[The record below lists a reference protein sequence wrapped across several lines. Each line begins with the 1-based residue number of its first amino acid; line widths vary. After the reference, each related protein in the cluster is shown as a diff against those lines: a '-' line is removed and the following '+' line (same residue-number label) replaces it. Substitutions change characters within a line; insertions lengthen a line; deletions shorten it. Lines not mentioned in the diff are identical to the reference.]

1 MAQVVP
7 FTSAAKMHRERI
19 MNLSWTP
26 TTTATLLTSGANTQI
41 KAYPYLR
48 SLLLHVYQNVA
59 TGGGNLNATGDMPWS
74 ALSSIGIT
82 DTNGSG
88 IYGGQIFTGYDAYV
102 TNLLMGSRNT
112 EDPTLDT
119 RSYANAGAF
128 EYWLRIP
135 FEYNPRTGAGS
146 LPNMSANATYGLT
159 LVGNTLGNIWQTA
172 PTTTPVVNVDV
183 WMENWTLPDPVDLLG
198 RNQMQGP
205 PLLGTT
211 QYVTKQS
218 YTGLTTN
225 GANTI
230 ALTRKGNMLR
240 KWVLVTRGGT
250 AIEGHAPR
258 VALAGVANTGP
269 GGGSLPNPFEFWW
282 DGNRLSSDDPKFLI
296 KKMIEEHGAFAQAGA
311 TAGPYITNLPT
322 GVIAYDFSAP
332 FGRNWGGDG
341 EGGWLATTQSS
352 RLELV
357 GSNWFTASDTT
368 PSLDVITIDV
378 APIAL
383 ANQYAL
389 DSATGKLLYPAQ
401 PEVRGG

>member
-19 MNLSWTP
+19 MSLSWVP
-26 TTTATLLTSGANTQI
+26 GSATQLLTSGANTQI

-48 SLLLHVYQNVA
+48 NLILHVYQ
-59 TGGGNLNATGDMPWS
+59 TGTSGGNLLGDAPWNAL
-74 ALSSIGIT
+74 ASIGVT

-88 IYGGQIFTGYDAYV
+88 IYGGQTFTGFDAYV
-102 TNLLMGSRNT
+102 TNLLMGNRPDT
-112 EDPTLDT
+112 DPTLMPFY
-119 RSYANAGAF
+119 SGASSTF
-128 EYWLRIP
+128 EYMLRIP

-146 LPNMSANATYGLT
+146 LPNMSANATYGLQ
-159 LVGNTLGNIWQTA
+159 LIGNTSAAIWQTA
-172 PTTTPVVNVDV
+172 PTTIGTVTCDV
-183 WMENWTLPDPVDLLG
+183 WMENWTLPDAQDLLG

-218 YTGLTTN
+218 YTTT
-225 GANTI
+225 ANSSNI
-230 ALTRKGNMLR
+230 VALTRKGNMLR
-240 KWVLVTRGGT
+240 KWLLITRQAAGT
-250 AIEGHAPR
+250 ANNNRIA
-258 VALAGVANTGP
+258 VAGAAGTGP
-269 GGGSLPNPFEFWW
+269 GGGALPNPFEFWW
-282 DGNRLSSDDPKFLI
+282 DGNRLSSDDPQFLRQ
-296 KKMIEEHGAFAQAGA
+296 KAVEEVAGQINTSGAAGVA
-311 TAGPYITNLPT
+311 VLPT
-322 GVIAYDFSAP
+322 GVVPYEFSSP
-332 FGRNWGGDG
+332 FGRSWGGDG

-352 RLELV
+352 RLEFV
-357 GSNWFTASDTT
+357 GATWGSTMTQ
-368 PSLDVITIDV
+368 LDVITIDV

>member
-19 MNLSWTP
+19 MSLSWVP
-26 TTTATLLTSGANTQI
+26 GTATTLLTTGANTQV

-48 SLLLHVYQNVA
+48 ALELHVYQSG
-59 TGGGNLNATGDMPWS
+59 TSGGNLLGDAPWNAL
-74 ALSSIGIT
+74 ASIGVT

-88 IYGGQIFTGYDAYV
+88 IYGGTTFTGFDAYL
-102 TNLLMGSRNT
+102 TNLFMGSSPT
-112 EDPTLDT
+112 SDPTLDPFY
-119 RSYANAGAF
+119 SGASSTF
-128 EYWLRIP
+128 EYIIEIP
-135 FEYNPRTGAGS
+135 FEYNPRTGAGA
-146 LPNMSANATYGLT
+146 LPNMSANATYGLQ
-159 LVGNTLGNIWQTA
+159 LVGNTSAAIWQTA
-172 PTTTPVVNVDV
+172 PTTIGTVTVDV
-183 WMENWTLPDPVDLLG
+183 WMKNWTLPDPTDLLG

-211 QYVTKQS
+211 QYVTKQQ
-218 YTGLTTN
+218 YTTTSN
-225 GANTI
+225 SSNTV

-240 KWVLVTRGGT
+240 KWIMVTRNASGT
-250 AIEGHAPR
+250 ANNNR
-258 VALAGVANTGP
+258 LAAAGAAGTGP
-269 GGGSLPNPFEFWW
+269 GGGALPNPFEFWW
-282 DGNRLSSDDPKFLI
+282 DGNRLSSDDPQYLRHKNVQEVNGTI
-296 KKMIEEHGAFAQAGA
+296 NTSGAAGVA
-311 TAGPYITNLPT
+311 TIPT
-322 GVIAYDFSAP
+322 GVVAYEFSSP

-352 RLELV
+352 RLEFV
-357 GSNWFTASDTT
+357 GSNWGVNMTE
-368 PSLDVITIDV
+368 LDVITIDV

>member
-1 MAQVVP
+1 
-7 FTSAAKMHRERI
+7 MHRERI

-26 TTTATLLTSGANTQI
+26 STVTQLLTTGANTQI

-48 SLLLHVYQNVA
+48 SILLHVYQSVA
-59 TGGGNLNATGDMPWS
+59 TGGGNLNASGDMPWS
-74 ALSSIGIT
+74 CLSSIGIT

-88 IYGGQIFTGYDAYV
+88 IYGGQTFTGFDAYAV
-102 TNLLMGSRNT
+102 NLLMGARNS
-112 EDPTLDT
+112 EDPTMDT
-119 RSYANAGAF
+119 RSYASAGAF
-128 EYWLRIP
+128 EFWLRLP
-135 FEYNPRTGAGS
+135 LEYNPRTGAGA
-146 LPNMSANATYGLT
+146 LPNMSANATYGLN

-211 QYVTKQS
+211 QYVTKQQ
-218 YTGLTTN
+218 YTSLTTN
-225 GANTI
+225 GANTV
-230 ALTRKGNMLR
+230 ALTRKGNMIR
-240 KWVLVTRGGT
+240 KWIVVTRGGS

-258 VALAGVANTGP
+258 VNLTGIANSGP
-269 GGGSLPNPFEFWW
+269 GGGALPNPFEFWW

-296 KKMIEEHGAFAQAGA
+296 KKMIEEHGVFTQASSVA
-311 TAGPYITNLPT
+311 SLPT
-322 GVIAYDFSAP
+322 GVVGYDFSAP

-352 RLELV
+352 RLEFV

-368 PSLDVITIDV
+368 PSIDVITLDV

-389 DSATGKLLYPAQ
+389 DSQTGKLLYPAQ
-401 PEVRGG
+401 PEVRG

>member
-26 TTTATLLTSGANTQI
+26 GTTQTLLTTGANTQI

-48 SLLLHVYQNVA
+48 ALLLHVYQSA
-59 TGGGNLNATGDMPWS
+59 TTYGGNLNASGDMPWS
-74 ALSSIGIT
+74 ALSTIGVT

-88 IYGGQIFTGYDAYV
+88 IYGGQTFTGFDAYAV
-102 TNLLMGSRNT
+102 NLLMGQRNT
-112 EDPTLDT
+112 EDPTLDPL
-119 RSYANAGAF
+119 SYKNAGNF

-146 LPNMSANATYGLT
+146 LPNMSANATYGLN
-159 LVGNTLGNIWQTA
+159 LVGNTLANIWQTA
-172 PTTTPVVNVDV
+172 PTTTPTISVDV
-183 WMENWTLPDPVDLLG
+183 WMENWTLPDAQDLLG

-218 YTGLTTN
+218 YTSLTTN

-240 KWVLVTRGGT
+240 KWIFVTRGGT
-250 AIEGHAPR
+250 TIEGHSPR
-258 VALAGVANTGP
+258 VAWAGAIGSGP
-269 GGGSLPNPFEFWW
+269 GGGAAPNPFEFWW
-282 DGNRLSSDDPKFLI
+282 DGNRLSSDDPKFLL
-296 KKMIEEHGAFAQAGA
+296 KKMVEEHGATAQAGA
-311 TAGPYITNLPT
+311 TAGPYVPQLPT
-322 GVIAYDFSAP
+322 GVCVYDFSAP

-357 GSNWFTASDTT
+357 GSNWFSASDTT

-389 DSATGKLLYPAQ
+389 DSQTGKLLYPAQ

>member
-26 TTTATLLTSGANTQI
+26 STVTQLLTTGANTQI

-48 SLLLHVYQNVA
+48 SLLLHVYPNA
-59 TGGGNLNATGDMPWS
+59 TTGGGNLNASGDMPWS
-74 ALSSIGIT
+74 CLSSIGIT

-88 IYGGQIFTGYDAYV
+88 IYGGQTFTGFDAYV
-102 TNLLMGSRNT
+102 TNFLMGERNT

-119 RSYANAGAF
+119 RSYVSAGAF
-128 EYWLRIP
+128 EFWLRIP
-135 FEYNPRTGAGS
+135 FEYNPRTGAGA
-146 LPNMSANATYGLT
+146 LPNMSANATYGLQLT
-159 LVGNTLGNIWQTA
+159 GNTLGNIWQTA
-172 PTTTPVVNVDV
+172 PTTTPVLNVDV

-211 QYVTKQS
+211 QYVTKQN
-218 YTGLTTN
+218 YPNLTTN
-225 GANTI
+225 GANTV

-240 KWVLVTRGGT
+240 KWIFVTRGGST
-250 AIEGHAPR
+250 IEGHAPR
-258 VALAGVANTGP
+258 VAIAGVAGSGP

-282 DGNRLSSDDPKFLI
+282 DGNRLSSDDPKFLL
-296 KKMIEEHGAFAQAGA
+296 KKMIEEHGATTQASSVA
-311 TAGPYITNLPT
+311 SLPT
-322 GVIAYDFSAP
+322 GVCVYDFSAP

-357 GSNWFTASDTT
+357 GSNWFSQSDTT
-368 PSLDVITIDV
+368 PSLDVITMDV

>member
-1 MAQVVP
+1 MAQVIP

-19 MNLSWTP
+19 MSLSWLP
-26 TTTATLLTSGANTQI
+26 GTATSLLTSGANTQI

-48 SLLLHVYQNVA
+48 NLLLHVYQNVA
-59 TGGGNLNATGDMPWS
+59 TGGGNLNASGDMPWS
-74 ALSSIGIT
+74 ALSGIIVT

-88 IYGGQIFTGYDAYV
+88 IFGGQTFTGFDAYV

-112 EDPTLDT
+112 EDPTMDT
-119 RSYANAGAF
+119 RSYASAGAF
-128 EYWLRIP
+128 EFWLRIP

-159 LVGNTLGNIWQTA
+159 LIGNTLGNIWQTA
-172 PTTTPVVNVDV
+172 PTTTPTVNVDV
-183 WMENWTLPDPVDLLG
+183 WMENWTLPDAQDLLG

-211 QYVTKQS
+211 QYVTKQQ
-218 YTGLTTN
+218 YTGLVTN
-225 GANTI
+225 SGSNTI

-240 KWVLVTRGGT
+240 KWILVTRGGT

-258 VALAGVANTGP
+258 VNLTGAANTGP

-296 KKMIEEHGAFAQAGA
+296 KKMIEEHGAFVQASSVA
-311 TAGPYITNLPT
+311 SLPT
-322 GVIAYDFSAP
+322 GVVVYDFSAP
-332 FGRNWGGDG
+332 YGVNYGGDG

-352 RLELV
+352 RLEFV
-357 GSNWFTASDTT
+357 GSNWFVANDTT
-368 PSLDVITIDV
+368 PSLDVITMDV

-389 DSATGKLLYPAQ
+389 DSQTGKLLYPAQ
-401 PEVRGG
+401 PEIRGS

>member
-1 MAQVVP
+1 LQ
-7 FTSAAKMHRERI
+7 
-19 MNLSWTP
+19 
-26 TTTATLLTSGANTQI
+26 LT
-41 KAYPYLR
+41 
-48 SLLLHVYQNVA
+48 
-59 TGGGNLNATGDMPWS
+59 
-74 ALSSIGIT
+74 
-82 DTNGSG
+82 
-88 IYGGQIFTGYDAYV
+88 
-102 TNLLMGSRNT
+102 
-112 EDPTLDT
+112 
-119 RSYANAGAF
+119 
-128 EYWLRIP
+128 
-135 FEYNPRTGAGS
+135 
-146 LPNMSANATYGLT
+146 
-159 LVGNTLGNIWQTA
+159 GNTLANIWQTA

-183 WMENWTLPDPVDLLG
+183 WMENWTLPDAVDLLG

-225 GANTI
+225 GANTV
-230 ALTRKGNMLR
+230 ALTRKGNMIR
-240 KWVLVTRGGT
+240 KWILVTRGGST
-250 AIEGHAPR
+250 IEGHSPR
-258 VALAGVANTGP
+258 SATAGVAGSGP
-269 GGGSLPNPFEFWW
+269 GGGALPNPFEFWW

-296 KKMIEEHGAFAQAGA
+296 KKMIEEHGAMAQSGA
-311 TAGPYITNLPT
+311 TAGPYISSIPT
-322 GVIAYDFSAP
+322 GAVPYDFAAP

-357 GSNWFTASDTT
+357 GSNWFSQSDTT